1 MRPRFRSRPPWWPT
15 DEPWPPHSPPEMIG
29 WRRRRGFFFWRVLG
43 LLAILFVFTIGG
55 CGLLFFLIAGPP
67 THPPL
72 RPEGEFFAGRF
83 ASFITLL
90 IGILGILLTGRA
102 LRRLAESVGDLME
115 AAGRVE
121 AGDFSVRAPERGPRE
136 LRALARAFNAM
147 TARLQSDEEQR
158 RTLLADVTH
167 ELRTPLTVIQGNIE
181 GLLDGVYPPDA
192 AHLTPILEET
202 RVMARLIDDLRTL
215 SQAESGTL
223 KLYREPTDLG
233 IVINDAVASF
243 RGQADAA
250 GVELNGAVDSNL
262 PLLDIDPTRIREVL
276 SNLMANAL
284 RYTGRGGKIGIEA
297 EMDSA
302 NGRLTVSVRDTG
314 AGVPAESLPHIFDRF
329 YKSSE
334 SRGTG
339 LGLAIAKNLVAA
351 HGGEI
356 FAESDVGKGT
366 TIRFTLPIMNA

>member
-1 MRPRFRSRPPWWPT
+1 M
-15 DEPWPPHSPPEMIG
+15 
-29 WRRRRGFFFWRVLG
+29 FWRVLG
-43 LLAILFVFTIGG
+43 LLAILFVFTLGG
-55 CGLLFFLIAGPP
+55 CALLFFLVAGPP
-67 THPPL
+67 THPPFK
-72 RPEGEFFAGRF
+72 PGGEFIAGRF
-83 ASFITLL
+83 ANFIALL
-90 IGILGILLTGRA
+90 IGILGMILTGRA
-102 LRRLAESVGDLME
+102 LRRLAEPVGDLME

-167 ELRTPLTVIQGNIE
+167 ELRTPLTVIQGNLE

-233 IVINDAVASF
+233 IVINDAIISF
-243 RGQADAA
+243 RGQANAA
-250 GVELNGAVDSNL
+250 GVELSGAVDPNL
-262 PLLDIDPTRIREVL
+262 SLMDVDPTRLREVL
-276 SNLMANAL
+276 SNLIANAL
-284 RYTGRGGKIGIEA
+284 RYTGRGGKISIEA
-297 EMDSA
+297 ETDSA
-302 NGRLTVSVRDTG
+302 AGGVAVSVRDTG
-314 AGVPAESLPHIFDRF
+314 AGVPAAALPRIFDRF
-329 YKSSE
+329 YKSPE

-351 HGGEI
+351 HGGKI
-356 FAESDVGKGT
+356 FAESEEGRGT
-366 TIRFTLPIMNA
+366 MIRFTLPIMNV